1 MAEEM
6 AEDKKTDQRSF
17 LDFLLTRIG
26 IVIIWL
32 ITIFVFI
39 GVILR
44 YIFKMYVPV
53 FNEVPTQGMI
63 ILTYLLAGLLWK
75 EKRHVTL
82 DFIYLKYDPPTRRV
96 MDAVFTLGGLAAG
109 IIWLWG
115 SVQLFLSDIADR
127 GVTLEMRIPWFYY
140 HIFQVIG
147 LALFTIY
154 MVAEVKKVFSPSS
167 GRGPEEK

>member
-6 AEDKKTDQRSF
+6 AEGNKTDRRTF
-17 LDFLLTRIG
+17 LDTLLTQIG

-44 YIFKMYVPV
+44 YIFNMYVPV
-53 FNEVPTQGMI
+53 FNEVPTQGM
-63 ILTYLLAGLLWK
+63 
-75 EKRHVTL
+75 
-82 DFIYLKYDPPTRRV
+82 KYNRPTKRV

-115 SVQLFLSDIADR
+115 SVQLFLSDITDR

-154 MVAEVKKVFSPSS
+154 MVVEVMKVFSHSS
-167 GRGPEEK
+167 GRGHEEK

>member
-1 MAEEM
+1 M
-6 AEDKKTDQRSF
+6 AEDKKTDQGNL
-17 LDFLLTRIG
+17 LDTLLTQIG

-44 YIFKMYVPV
+44 YIFHMYVPV
-53 FNEVPTQGMI
+53 FSEVPTQGMI
-63 ILTYLLAGLLWK
+63 ILTFLLAGLLWK
-75 EKRHVTL
+75 QKRHVTL
-82 DFIYLKYDPPTRRV
+82 DFIYLKYNRPTKRA
-96 MDAVFTLGGLAAG
+96 MDAVFTLGALVAG
-109 IIWLWG
+109 ILWLWG
-115 SVQLFLSDIADR
+115 SVQLFLSDITER

-154 MVAEVKKVFSPSS
+154 MVVEVRKVFSHSS
-167 GRGPEEK
+167 GREHEEK

>member
-1 MAEEM
+1 MVQGM
-6 AEDKKTDQRSF
+6 VEDKKTAQGTF
-17 LDFLLTRIG
+17 LDRLLTRIG
-26 IVIIWL
+26 IAIIWL
-32 ITIFVFI
+32 ITIFVFV

-82 DFIYLKYDPPTRRV
+82 DFIYLKYNRPTKRV
-96 MDAVFTLGGLAAG
+96 MDAVFTLGGLTAG
-109 IIWLWG
+109 VIWLWG
-115 SVQLFLSDIADR
+115 SIQLLLSDIADR

-147 LALFTIY
+147 LALFTVY
-154 MVAEVKKVFSPSS
+154 MVLEARKVLFQSR
-167 GRGPEEK
+167 GRGQEEK